1 MPRKEK
7 GAGFVHL
14 HNHSEFSLLDGA
26 TRIDDMVQ
34 LAKEM
39 GMEAVALTDHGS
51 MFGAINFY
59 QATKRVGIK
68 PIIGAEVY
76 VAPRSRLEKVP
87 NREVPEA
94 SFHLTL
100 LCANETGYHNL
111 IKLVSLGYLEGFYY
125 KPRIDKELLGKY
137 HAGLI
142 ALSGCLK
149 GEVNW
154 YLSRHDSN
162 SAMHAAAQ
170 YQEIFGPKNFYLEV
184 MRTGQR
190 EQEQIIPAVVEISQE
205 LDIPLVATNDCHYL
219 KPEDAQAQDAL
230 ICLQTNKRLKDR
242 DRLRLPSNRFYF
254 RPGSEM
260 LELFQDLPDA
270 VSNTRLV
277 AEKCE
282 CFLDLES
289 RSFHL
294 PAFTPPPGYK
304 DEFAYLLYLV
314 NEGVR
319 RRYRSL
325 NSKIKERLNY
335 ELEVIRRMG
344 FAGYFLI
351 VHDLVR
357 FAKSK
362 GIRVGPGRGSAG
374 GSLVLYC
381 LGVTEIDPLNYG
393 LLFER
398 FLNAERIT
406 LPDVDIDF
414 ADSRRQE
421 VIDYIRNRYGA
432 DSVTQIITFG
442 TLGSRAVIRDVG
454 RVLDIPIAEV
464 DPIAKQ
470 IPPGMA
476 LADALKES
484 PELRFLVRSKPEYQ
498 KMWELALK
506 LEGLSRHASVH
517 PSAVVIT
524 PQPLLEFLPLYRMS
538 DGETCT
544 QYDMYTLETL
554 GVLKMD
560 ILGLR
565 TLTVIE
571 EAEKLIR
578 EHLPAFRIE
587 NIDFSERS
595 AYELLQQGETVGL
608 FQLESPGMRHLCKQ
622 TQPAKLEDIIDLVA
636 LYRPGPMHLISKY
649 VERKNNPAK
658 IEYDHPLLEP
668 FCRDTCG
675 IIIYQE
681 QVMQAAQA
689 LAGYT
694 LGQADILRRAMGKK
708 KMAEMAAQR
717 ETFIAGCEK
726 KIGLSRER
734 AQAIFDLLQNFA
746 GYGFNKSHATGYAY
760 LSYITAYLKANYP
773 KEFIAASLTSELGD
787 SKKLAKFVNEA
798 RRMGISVLGPDINR
812 SAAHFTIEGDAVRF
826 GLAGVKNVGTGAAEV
841 IVAERQTNGPYEN
854 LINFLLRIRGRVNRK
869 AVESLIKAGAFD
881 TFNPN
886 RPQLLAELEI
896 SLTKVASEKLLFYER
911 QFQLFGAAS
920 AETEA
925 DPNVDKSSHPI
936 DIINYEKE
944 ALGFYFSSH
953 PLDRHRLVYTGLRL
967 TPIAEL
973 EGLDDGAAVGVGGI
987 ITTRKVRK
995 DRRNRDYLILT
1006 LEDFTSSIEVMV
1018 FNNTLE
1024 KCRNILKQESMVIV
1038 QGKIK
1043 LRSGGEPTATGGVRQ
1058 LWADAVYNFDRVS
1071 QFIKKIIIQLSEAEL
1086 DDHLSAQI
1094 RAVLSAYPGEIPVT
1108 LDLTNPPSPPRRL
1121 LLKNYPVRLVPE
1133 LLTAIIG
1140 VVGAD
1145 RVKLKGDLPQVDS
1158 RSFSPPTKRR

>member
-1 MPRKEK
+1 MPRKGKET
-7 GAGFVHL
+7 GFVHL

-59 QATKRVGIK
+59 QAAKRVGMK

-76 VAPRSRLEKVP
+76 VAPGSRLEKEP
-87 NREVPEA
+87 NSEVPEA

-125 KPRIDKELLGKY
+125 KPRVDKELLGKY

-154 YLSRHDSN
+154 YLLRQNFD
-162 SAMHAAAQ
+162 SAMRTAAQ

-190 EQEQIIPAVVEISQE
+190 EQEQIIPTVVEISQV

-219 KPEDAQAQDAL
+219 KPEDAQAQDTL

-242 DRLRLPSNRFYF
+242 DRLRLPGNGFYF
-254 RPGSEM
+254 RFGSEM
-260 LELFQDLPDA
+260 LELFKDLPDA

-414 ADSRRQE
+414 ADNRRQE

-454 RVLDIPIAEV
+454 RVLDIPITEV

-484 PELRFLVRSKPEYQ
+484 PELRFLIRSKPEYQ

-538 DGETCT
+538 SSETCT
-544 QYDMYTLETL
+544 QYDMYTLEAL

-578 EHLPAFRIE
+578 ERLPAFRIE

-595 AYELLQQGETVGL
+595 VYQLLQQGETVGL

-622 TQPAKLEDIIDLVA
+622 TQPAKLEDIIDLIA
-636 LYRPGPMHLISKY
+636 LYRPGPMHLIPKY

-726 KIGLSRER
+726 KIGLSQER

-787 SKKLAKFVNEA
+787 SEKLAKFVNEA

-854 LINFLLRIRGRVNRK
+854 LINFLRRIRGRVNRK
-869 AVESLIKAGAFD
+869 AVESLIKAGTFD
-881 TFNPN
+881 IFNPN

-896 SLTKVASEKLLFYER
+896 SLTKVASEKLLFHER
-911 QFQLFGAAS
+911 QFLLFGAES
-920 AETEA
+920 EKTEA
-925 DPNVDKSSHPI
+925 SPNVDKSSHPI

-953 PLDRHRLVYTGLRL
+953 PLDRYRLEYNGLGL

-973 EGLDDGAAVGVGGI
+973 ESLDDGAAVAVGGI
-987 ITTRKVRK
+987 ITGRKIRK
-995 DRRNRDYLILT
+995 DRRDRDYLILM

-1018 FNNTLE
+1018 FTNTLE
-1024 KCRNILKQESMVIV
+1024 NCREILKPENMVII

-1043 LRSGGEPTATGGVRQ
+1043 MRSGRELTATGGVRQ
-1058 LWADAVYNFDRVS
+1058 LWADAVYNFDRAY

-1086 DDHLSAQI
+1086 DDHLRAQI
-1094 RAVLSAYPGEIPVT
+1094 REVLSAYPGEIPVT
-1108 LDLTNPPSPPRRL
+1108 LELTNPPSSPRRL
-1121 LLKNYPVRLVPE
+1121 LLKSYPVRLVPE
-1133 LLTAIIG
+1133 LLTTIIG

-1145 RVKLKGDLPQVDS
+1145 RVKLKGYLPQIDS